1 MKTIL
6 NILLTIIFTS
16 LTMAMYSQCV
26 QCSGGSATGN
36 TASIIGINNTASGDA
51 SLAGGSDS
59 QALGEESFAFGD
71 NALAMSPFSIALGKN
86 VMAFGGTSVVL
97 GRFLET
103 TISSSMAIGYGFNV
117 DNVLRNT
124 IANSIIFG
132 FNSDKPT
139 FFIGHSSG
147 LGKTGKI
154 GIGNVTEPQA
164 KLHIKADTNEV
175 AAMLIEPNSWIGANG
190 AEIRFGNVNNAV
202 RGQNSQGLIFRT
214 EKNYLFAST
223 DAKFGIGTYAPSE
236 KLEVN
241 GNIKQSDNFH
251 IETEKILST
260 SLEGLKLFASSG
272 TGIFIKEDG
281 KVGINTTRPYADLD
295 VSGKIKTKYFQI
307 PDPDPSDSSKS
318 IAGMILQSSDIYGN
332 VSWISQSSIDDGDW
346 TKSGG
351 NIYRLGGNI
360 GIGISDHPTAKVEV
374 KQTISNE
381 YAMRLFHEQTNGS
394 NGLLIETNG
403 GNENDI
409 LFQINSDID
418 GSTPRDVLFIAGD
431 GKIGIGTDNPDEKQL
446 RVYSS
451 GECKIEARSEGYN
464 EASMWVTNGGLGY
477 GFGIDANLI
486 GHIYGNSNSP
496 SSIMSFYDGNV
507 GIGTT
512 LTSGY
517 KLSVAG
523 KIRATEVNVEHLDN
537 WYDCVFEDDYNL
549 SSVKDLEKYIEK
561 NKHLPDVPSAKE
573 VKENGIN
580 LGEMN
585 GILLKK
591 VEELTLYMIE
601 QQKMI
606 DNQQKE
612 IEKLKDMIGN

>member
-1 MKTIL
+1 MKKNIGKFIIIVFVLTANNL
-6 NILLTIIFTS
+6 NLS
-16 LTMAMYSQCV
+16 AQCV
-26 QCSGGSATGN
+26 QCSGTSTPGE
-36 TASIIGINNTASGDA
+36 TASAIGINNIASDKA
-51 SLAGGSDS
+51 SFAGGIDS
-59 QALGEESFAFGD
+59 EAVNKYSFAFGD
-71 NALAMSPFSIALGKN
+71 SAKAWSRNSIALGKQVSVFGAYSFGVGEN
-86 VMAFGGTSVVL
+86 VGTNS
-97 GRFLET
+97 T
-103 TISSSMAIGYGFNV
+103 SSMVIGKGYND
-117 DNVLRNT
+117 DNPL
-124 IANSIIFG
+124 INSEGYSLMVG
-132 FNSDKPT
+132 FNSTKPT
-139 FFIGHSSG
+139 FLVSRAIGG
-147 LGKTGKI
+147 IDKTGKI
-154 GIGNVTEPQA
+154 GIGNITEPLA

-202 RGQNSQGLIFRT
+202 RGQNLQGLIFRT

-260 SLEGLKLFASSG
+260 SHDGLKLFNASNQ
-272 TGIFIKEDG
+272 GIFIDDRG
-281 KVGINTTRPYADLD
+281 SVGINKTYPNATLD
-295 VSGKIKTKYFQI
+295 VNGKIKTTSLQI
-307 PDPDPSDSSKS
+307 PELYPPDSSKN
-318 IAGMILQSSDIYGN
+318 ITGNILQSSDSYGN

-351 NIYRLGGNI
+351 NIYRN
-360 GIGISDHPTAKVEV
+360 T
-374 KQTISNE
+374 
-381 YAMRLFHEQTNGS
+381 
-394 NGLLIETNG
+394 
-403 GNENDI
+403 
-409 LFQINSDID
+409 
-418 GSTPRDVLFIAGD
+418 
-431 GKIGIGTDNPDEKQL
+431 
-446 RVYSS
+446 
-451 GECKIEARSEGYN
+451 
-464 EASMWVTNGGLGY
+464 
-477 GFGIDANLI
+477 
-486 GHIYGNSNSP
+486 
-496 SSIMSFYDGNV
+496 GNV

-523 KIRATEVNVEHLDN
+523 KIRATEVKIEHIDT
-537 WYDCVFEDDYNL
+537 WYDYVFEDDYKL
-549 SSVKDLEKYIEK
+549 PSVKDLEKYIEK

-606 DNQQKE
+606 DNQQKMMEQQNKE
-612 IEKLKDMIGN
+612 IEKLKKKVGK